1 MTSTDKSNPDAPTP
15 EEVVPETPVVE
26 TEEVITDSSSEST
39 SQEETG
45 QEETGQEE
53 TCPKG
58 TAEEETLQTEDRS
71 ETDAA
76 TEAAEATEEKK
87 EEDFKDQYLRLR
99 ADFENFRKRTRKE
112 KEDWTQRCL
121 ENICTDLLSILD
133 HFDLGLENAKGQ
145 EISEDTLQGFELI
158 RGQLGTTLGKYG
170 LDPVEAESGT
180 FDPNVHEAIT
190 HLASTEVPE
199 GEIVAMTRKG
209 YKLGTKLLRPAQV
222 VVSAGE
228 GEG

>member
-1 MTSTDKSNPDAPTP
+1 MNFSDKNSPDDIPA
-15 EEVVPETPVVE
+15 EELDEQTAVPETEE
-26 TEEVITDSSSEST
+26 TT
-39 SQEETG
+39 EETG
-45 QEETGQEE
+45 GETAPEEPSPEET
-53 TCPKG
+53 
-58 TAEEETLQTEDRS
+58 
-71 ETDAA
+71 AA
-76 TEAAEATEEKK
+76 AEAAEATESEEKE

-121 ENICTDLLSILD
+121 ENICTDLLTILD
-133 HFDLGLENAKGQ
+133 HYDLGLENAKGQ

-170 LDPVEAESGT
+170 LEAVEAESGT
-180 FDPNVHEAIT
+180 FDPNIHEAIT
-190 HLASTEVPE
+190 HLPSTEIPE

-209 YKLGTKLLRPAQV
+209 YKLGTKLLRPTQV

>member
-1 MTSTDKSNPDAPTP
+1 MNFSDKNSPDDIPA
-15 EEVVPETPVVE
+15 EELDEQTAVPETE
-26 TEEVITDSSSEST
+26 ETTEETDGET
-39 SQEETG
+39 APEEPSP
-45 QEETGQEE
+45 EE
-53 TCPKG
+53 P
-58 TAEEETLQTEDRS
+58 S
-71 ETDAA
+71 AA
-76 TEAAEATEEKK
+76 EAAEATESEEKE

-121 ENICTDLLSILD
+121 ENICTDLLTILD
-133 HFDLGLENAKGQ
+133 HYDLGLENAKGQ

-170 LDPVEAESGT
+170 LEAVEAESGT
-180 FDPNVHEAIT
+180 FDPNIHEAIT
-190 HLASTEVPE
+190 HLPSTEIPE

-209 YKLGTKLLRPAQV
+209 YKLGTKLLRPTQV

>member
-1 MTSTDKSNPDAPTP
+1 MNFSDKNSPDDIPA
-15 EEVVPETPVVE
+15 EELDEQTAVPETE
-26 TEEVITDSSSEST
+26 ETTEETDGETAPEEPSPVEPSP
-39 SQEETG
+39 EET
-45 QEETGQEE
+45 
-53 TCPKG
+53 
-58 TAEEETLQTEDRS
+58 
-71 ETDAA
+71 AA
-76 TEAAEATEEKK
+76 AEAAEATESEEKE

-121 ENICTDLLSILD
+121 ENICTDLLTILD
-133 HFDLGLENAKGQ
+133 HYDLGLENAKGQ

-170 LDPVEAESGT
+170 LEDVEAESGT
-180 FDPNVHEAIT
+180 FDPNIHEAIT
-190 HLASTEVPE
+190 HLPSTEIPE

-209 YKLGTKLLRPAQV
+209 YKLGTKLLRPTQV

>member
-1 MTSTDKSNPDAPTP
+1 MNFSDKNSPDDIPA
-15 EEVVPETPVVE
+15 EELDEQTAVPETE
-26 TEEVITDSSSEST
+26 ETTEETDGETAPEEPSPVEPSP
-39 SQEETG
+39 EET
-45 QEETGQEE
+45 
-53 TCPKG
+53 
-58 TAEEETLQTEDRS
+58 
-71 ETDAA
+71 AA
-76 TEAAEATEEKK
+76 AEAAEATESEEKE

-121 ENICTDLLSILD
+121 ENICTDLLTILD
-133 HFDLGLENAKGQ
+133 HYDLGLENAKGQ

-170 LDPVEAESGT
+170 LEAVEAESGT
-180 FDPNVHEAIT
+180 FDPNIHEAIT
-190 HLASTEVPE
+190 HLPSTEIPE

-209 YKLGTKLLRPAQV
+209 YKLGTKLLRPTQV